1 MGRRVAVVSTDG
13 QYQYLGQL
21 VVDFDSNGDVTGVA
35 GDAIPATE
43 AKVTAVWGSADP
55 FASGTRGAAV
65 KSLTEAVGAVINSKD
80 GLVFGRTSV
89 YLEGRRT
96 TVRQQAS
103 NFGDLSAD
111 ANLWYARQYDPSV
124 AVSIKNGG
132 GIRNSI
138 GSTGPGGELLPT
150 RANSSAGKIAGD
162 ISRLDI
168 EDSLKFNNALTVVT
182 VKAAQLKMLLEHGVA
197 ASTGTGA
204 DKATPGQFPQL
215 GGLVVVADLAGTAQ
229 RITSLSN
236 VVTGVTPGTRIRYAA
251 LIDGSGKPTE
261 VLVADGE
268 VLDPERSVRIVTLN
282 FLVNPGS
289 TGSDFGG
296 DNYPFPYFLRLNG
309 VAAYDRRDLN
319 SATLSPSLPSTFPAK
334 ASFAAAGTEQDAFA
348 EYLKAFHTSTPFA
361 VADTT
366 SDLDRRIV
374 QGSEDS
380 DGDGLSNADE
390 VSLLTLGLDPD
401 RAASRSQANA
411 LLRLR
416 RLGQAEV
423 VGSPATFNLFTPAQ
437 IAENRLAGRRE
448 VIGDPTAYGLFN
460 APRADLRLDGL
471 VLPISTNAP
480 VNFRLQSSDD
490 LKRWVDTVVVT
501 NVPVDL
507 TVPTR
512 FFRFR
517 AE

>member
-1 MGRRVAVVSTDG
+1 
-13 QYQYLGQL
+13 
-21 VVDFDSNGDVTGVA
+21 
-35 GDAIPATE
+35 
-43 AKVTAVWGSADP
+43 
-55 FASGTRGAAV
+55 
-65 KSLTEAVGAVINSKD
+65 
-80 GLVFGRTSV
+80 
-89 YLEGRRT
+89 
-96 TVRQQAS
+96 
-103 NFGDLSAD
+103 
-111 ANLWYARQYDPSV
+111 
-124 AVSIKNGG
+124 
-132 GIRNSI
+132 
-138 GSTGPGGELLPT
+138 
-150 RANSSAGKIAGD
+150 
-162 ISRLDI
+162 
-168 EDSLKFNNALTVVT
+168 
-182 VKAAQLKMLLEHGVA
+182 
-197 ASTGTGA
+197 
-204 DKATPGQFPQL
+204 
-215 GGLVVVADLAGTAQ
+215 
-229 RITSLSN
+229 
-236 VVTGVTPGTRIRYAA
+236 
-251 LIDGSGKPTE
+251 

-448 VIGDPTAYGLFN
+448 VIGDPTAYGLFS

-471 VLPISTNAP
+471 ILPISTNAP

>member
-1 MGRRVAVVSTDG
+1 
-13 QYQYLGQL
+13 
-21 VVDFDSNGDVTGVA
+21 
-35 GDAIPATE
+35 
-43 AKVTAVWGSADP
+43 
-55 FASGTRGAAV
+55 
-65 KSLTEAVGAVINSKD
+65 
-80 GLVFGRTSV
+80 
-89 YLEGRRT
+89 
-96 TVRQQAS
+96 
-103 NFGDLSAD
+103 
-111 ANLWYARQYDPSV
+111 
-124 AVSIKNGG
+124 
-132 GIRNSI
+132 
-138 GSTGPGGELLPT
+138 
-150 RANSSAGKIAGD
+150 
-162 ISRLDI
+162 
-168 EDSLKFNNALTVVT
+168 
-182 VKAAQLKMLLEHGVA
+182 
-197 ASTGTGA
+197 
-204 DKATPGQFPQL
+204 
-215 GGLVVVADLAGTAQ
+215 
-229 RITSLSN
+229 
-236 VVTGVTPGTRIRYAA
+236 
-251 LIDGSGKPTE
+251 
-261 VLVADGE
+261 
-268 VLDPERSVRIVTLN
+268 
-282 FLVNPGS
+282 
-289 TGSDFGG
+289 
-296 DNYPFPYFLRLNG
+296 
-309 VAAYDRRDLN
+309 
-319 SATLSPSLPSTFPAK
+319 
-334 ASFAAAGTEQDAFA
+334 
-348 EYLKAFHTSTPFA
+348 
-361 VADTT
+361 
-366 SDLDRRIV
+366 LDRRIV

-390 VSLLTLGLDPD
+390 VSLSTLGLDPD